1 VEEVVID
8 LDDAAHEAIILIHW
22 VGGRHTELRVPRAR
36 TGRRQ
41 EGGNPGAVEVVKK
54 LGGHWPDREIS
65 MTLNRIKCRTETG
78 ETWTAM
84 AVRLLRE
91 RLSIPD
97 FDPTVPRPETMTADK
112 AAKRLGLSIPSVLRL
127 IQRGVLP
134 ATQLVPSAPWHIPI
148 AALDTDAVR
157 TGVNEIKARRPK
169 NLVDYHRD
177 EMMRLPGL

>member
-1 VEEVVID
+1 MPGIRERRPPSKIMPPRSR
-8 LDDAAHEAIILIHW
+8 
-22 VGGRHTELRVPRAR
+22 RHCSRDNA
-36 TGRRQ
+36 
-41 EGGNPGAVEVVKK
+41 
-54 LGGHWPDREIS
+54 
-65 MTLNRIKCRTETG
+65 
-78 ETWTAM
+78 TWTAM

-91 RLSIPD
+91 RLSLPD
-97 FDPTVPRPETMTADK
+97 FDPTVPRLETLTADK
-112 AAKRLGLSIPSVLRL
+112 AAKRLGISIPSVHRL

-134 ATQLVPSAPWHIPI
+134 ATQLIPSAPWHIPA